1 MTVVHRTSG
10 EDAAQ
15 KKISDAMKIFEENVT
30 KEDLLKLFGDSFLER
45 VYDYANGLV
54 DVLDPV
60 EAGIYA
66 ALSTALVDNPVGHLA
81 RTRLDGIREKLVD
94 ALGEDAVNHLEEKHV
109 IGGKETVI
117 AAEMREVMDR
127 IESYI
132 LNEMSDSVLNRLKC
146 LGEDILRL
154 R

>member
-1 MTVVHRTSG
+1 M
-10 EDAAQ
+10 
-15 KKISDAMKIFEENVT
+15 
-30 KEDLLKLFGDSFLER
+30 ER
-45 VYDYANGLV
+45 VYDYAKDLV
-54 DVLDPV
+54 DVLDPE

-94 ALGEDAVNHLEEKHV
+94 ALGEDAVNHLEEKH

-127 IESYI
+127 IENYT

-154 R
+154 S